1 MRKNGKATSQS
12 TLSKVL
18 TLLRGKRALI
28 ALSVLFAL
36 VVVSLTLYVPILIGQ
51 AIDLIVGEGNVDL
64 DGIFSILVKVGAAVG
79 LTAIFQWL
87 MSIVNNKIAFD
98 TVRDIRNRA
107 ISKIESLPLS
117 YIDSHP
123 YGDIVSRVIS
133 DADQLA
139 DGLLLGFSQLF
150 VGITTIIGTLIFMLS
165 INPVIALVV
174 VLITPVSLFVA
185 RFIAKHTYDMFKVQ
199 SVTRAEQTGG
209 CLGDLV
215 VLASLGLFISSS
227 MRV

>member
-1 MRKNGKATSQS
+1 MRKNGKATSRS

-51 AIDLIVGEGNVDL
+51 AIDLIVGEGNTHL
-64 DGIFSILVKVGAAVG
+64 DGILQILVKVCAAVG
-79 LTAIFQWL
+79 LTAVFQWL

-117 YIDSHP
+117 YIDSHQQ
-123 YGDIVSRVIS
+123 GDIVSRVVA
-133 DADQLA
+133 DADQFA
-139 DGLLLGFSQLF
+139 DGKTKTQFS
-150 VGITTIIGTLIFMLS
+150 
-165 INPVIALVV
+165 N
-174 VLITPVSLFVA
+174 
-185 RFIAKHTYDMFKVQ
+185 
-199 SVTRAEQTGG
+199 
-209 CLGDLV
+209 
-215 VLASLGLFISSS
+215 
-227 MRV
+227 